1 MHHNY
6 SGNQQNS
13 MPLLQND
20 EEDKSGDIEDEG
32 DQIGLVSANTY

>member
-6 SGNQQNS
+6 SGIQQNQTA
-13 MPLLQND
+13 LLQND
-20 EEDKSGDIEDEG
+20 EEDKSGDMEEEG